1 MSEQFFWN
9 LLIIMIAAFASAS
22 SFGAGFYLLVNE
34 FQDMFSSFEMTTALG
49 LEHALFGVSNVPV
62 SFVSVWRGNNIY
74 VALIF
79 LVLVIVIVVGYG
91 WWLDRYGKVW
101 LEARRLHKSMAAML
115 VVFGFVLFYAGYQML
130 KSGLVINGYSSTII
144 FLLSLVAMARWKTKI
159 PLVVYFALAAVIV
172 YFIH

>member
-9 LLIIMIAAFASAS
+9 LLMIIIAAFGSAS

-34 FQDMFSSFEMTTALG
+34 FKDIFSSFEMTVALG
-49 LEHALFGVSNVPV
+49 LEHSLFGVANVPV
-62 SFVSVWRGNNIY
+62 SFVSLWRGSNLY

-79 LVLVIVIVVGYG
+79 LVVVLTIVVGYV

-101 LEARRLHKSMAAML
+101 LEARRLHMSMAAML

-130 KSGLVINGYSSTII
+130 KSGIAINRYSSTII
-144 FLLSLVAMARWKTKI
+144 FLLSLIAMARWKTKI
-159 PLVVYFALAAVIV
+159 PLVVYFALATVIV